1 MEQKSSSMAKYSWVL
16 FVLILL
22 VSVYSFTGFFVTQPI
37 GAIPDGA
44 TIWFFRT
51 GTNFSFITSADGRLI
66 DRDIYVSLLGRST
79 ALKAI
84 IDQVESKKIMNL
96 PYIKPLYLFSTHG
109 VEFEN

>member
-51 GTNFSFITSADGRLI
+51 GTDLPFVTSADGRLI
-66 DRDIYVSLLGRST
+66 DRGMDVSLLGRIA
-79 ALKAI
+79 ALSAI
-84 IDQVESKKIMNL
+84 VDQVEGKKIMNL

-109 VEFEN
+109 VEFEK